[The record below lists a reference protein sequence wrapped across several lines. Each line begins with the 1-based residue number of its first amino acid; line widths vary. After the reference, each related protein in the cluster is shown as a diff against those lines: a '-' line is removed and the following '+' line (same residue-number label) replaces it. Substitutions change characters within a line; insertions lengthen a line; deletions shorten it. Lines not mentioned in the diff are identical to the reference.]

1 MTGEEVVAF
10 LKGEGRTTAEGSPAL
25 AFDTNTIFGDNPRSD
40 PGIDLINTINRANAV
55 RGEAPAVRLVVP
67 AVVFHE
73 KIRQM
78 TQRIGERF
86 DVSLPLG
93 FVSSNHLEV
102 EPFDQ
107 RHALAVAKRLYE
119 RYQKRDDWRAFKK
132 RRCLQCLKLPAE
144 TVTGGDGHDCGAA
157 VDWLIAGQ
165 AEAMGYL
172 LVTNDRGPEF
182 TGVRLRANLPFV
194 LAAATELLAAREG
207 AASA

>member
-1 MTGEEVVAF
+1 MTAEEVVAF
-10 LKGEGRTTAEGSPAL
+10 LQGEGRTTEEGPPAL

-40 PGIDLINTINRANAV
+40 SGIDLINTINRANAL

-78 TQRIGERF
+78 TQKRGDRF

-93 FVSSNHLEV
+93 FMSSNHLEV
-102 EPFDQ
+102 EAFDQ
-107 RHALAVAKRLYE
+107 KHALDVAKRLHLLYPT
-119 RYQKRDDWRAFKK
+119 RGDWRAFKK
-132 RRCLQCLKLPAE
+132 RRCLQCLKLRAD
-144 TVTGGDGHDCGAA
+144 TVTGGDGHDCGAT

-172 LVTNDRGPEF
+172 LVTNDGGPEF
-182 TGVRLRANLPFV
+182 TGVRLRANLAFV
-194 LAAATELLAAREG
+194 LAAATELLASRQG
-207 AASA
+207 AAWG

>member
-10 LKGEGRTTAEGSPAL
+10 LKGEGADGGGAAPTL

-78 TQRIGERF
+78 TQRRGARF

-93 FVSSNHLEV
+93 FVSSNHLEI

-107 RHALAVAKRLYE
+107 QHALAIAKRLHE
-119 RYQKRDDWRAFKK
+119 RYPTRGDWRAFKK
-132 RRCLQCLKLPAE
+132 RRCLQCLKLPVE
-144 TVTGGDGHDCGAA
+144 TVTGGDGYDCGAA

-172 LVTNDRGPEF
+172 LVTNDGGPEF
-182 TGVRLRANLPFV
+182 TGVRLRANLAFV